1 MRNSKRRDIE
11 VFNLS
16 FLDVISCGFG
26 AIILLLILLLALEPK
41 TVRRITS
48 DLRADIAQLQGARES
63 LLGESRKVRQ
73 EVAEIEQ
80 TVSEKRAE
88 LARLKAQ
95 LASAQARR
103 AAAQAEAK
111 EQQSIEDQNEVVLQ
125 KLSAEMAR
133 LLAQETYDPPD
144 DNALIGG
151 IPVDSEYII
160 FIIDTSGSMLKFAWP
175 LVVKKV
181 EEVLSVYPKVK
192 GVQVLDDMGRY
203 MFKTYIGRWIPDT
216 PARRKSVIK
225 RLRTWRSFSNSSP
238 VEGILSAVK
247 QFAETD
253 GRISLYVFGDDFASG
268 NMDRVLSEVAR
279 INKRDA
285 SGALK
290 VRIHTFGFPVLFGIP
305 RAEENRIRFAHL
317 MRLLAEQN
325 AGSFVGLTSAR

>member
-1 MRNSKRRDIE
+1 MKNSKRRNIE
-11 VFNLS
+11 VFNLA

-26 AIILLLILLLALEPK
+26 AIILLLILLLALEPQ

-48 DLRADIAQLQGARES
+48 DLRADITRTEGARES

-73 EVAEIEQ
+73 ELAEIEQ
-80 TVSEKRAE
+80 TVSDKQAQ
-88 LARLKAQ
+88 LAQLKEQ
-95 LASAQARR
+95 LASARARS
-103 AAAQAEAK
+103 AAAQAEAE
-111 EQQSIEDQNEVVLQ
+111 EQERIEGENEAVLQ
-125 KLSAEMAR
+125 TLSAEMAR
-133 LLAQETYDPPD
+133 LLAQESYDPPD
-144 DNALIGG
+144 RNSLIGG

-160 FIIDTSGSMLKFAWP
+160 FIIDTSGSMLKVAWP
-175 LVVKKV
+175 MVVRKV

-247 QFAETD
+247 QFADTD

-290 VRIHTFGFPVLFGIP
+290 VRIHAFGFPVLFLHP
-305 RAEENRIRFAHL
+305 RGEENRIRFAHL

-325 AGSFVGLTSAR
+325 AGSFVGLTSVQ